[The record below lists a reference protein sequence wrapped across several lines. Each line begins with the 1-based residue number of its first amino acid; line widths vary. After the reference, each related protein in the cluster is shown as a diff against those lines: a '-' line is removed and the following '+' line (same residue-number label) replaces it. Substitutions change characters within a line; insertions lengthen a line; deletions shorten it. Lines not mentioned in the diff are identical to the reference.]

1 MSIKKF
7 NEKFEYL
14 LVKTNNLQKLL
25 IMCRFPGIKIDI
37 NDRVKYVEKL
47 INYYIDNYD
56 CDNCT
61 NVCTDYESEQ
71 IENLVYF
78 IDNKLKNVKDFDW
91 DICKKNYKYFEFK
104 LNTNYLNQQHCQNY
118 IPERETCYFEDDCF
132 EESCY

>member
-1 MSIKKF
+1 MFIF

-37 NDRVKYVEKL
+37 KDRVKYVEKL
-47 INYYIDNYD
+47 INYYINNYD

-61 NVCTDYESEQ
+61 NICSDYESEQ
-71 IENLVYF
+71 IEKLVYF
-78 IDNKLKNVKDFDW
+78 IDNELKNYKCDTW
-91 DICKKNYKYFEFK
+91 DTCKKNYKYFEFK
-104 LNTNYLNQQHCQNY
+104 LNTNYLNQQHQRNY
-118 IPERETCYFEDDCF
+118 IPEKESHYFEDECF